1 MAELPENV
9 VSDDGVSTAA
19 AAVTP
24 EGGET
29 KDKKLKGKPAEKMDK
44 VAEATESVSEDAD
57 AAVEEVVEEVVE
69 VEESIATIVEG
80 LDLTEEFKNKISV
93 VFEAAVTEQ
102 VKNRVEKIE
111 EELNEKLETEL
122 AESVEAK
129 VTEIVENLDAYLDY
143 VVTEWMQENEV
154 AIEAGI
160 KVEMAESLMD
170 GLKDLFTEHNIEV
183 DEETIN
189 VVSNMEEEISQLE
202 EKSNAVVNENIELT
216 KQVAKLKCE
225 AVFTE
230 ATSDLTLAEQERL
243 RTLSENLDTSDVE
256 EYTDN
261 LKTIK
266 ESFFANDKAS
276 ANVDDAIDEEDEII
290 TEEQEVRRDVSD
302 YSTINALVEA
312 LNARK

>member
-9 VSDDGVSTAA
+9 VKSDDGVSTTA

-24 EGGET
+24 EGGEN

-44 VAEATESVSEDAD
+44 VEESTDS
-57 AAVEEVVEEVVE
+57 EEVEVVEEEVVE
-69 VEESIATIVEG
+69 VEDSIATIVEG

-102 VKNRVEKIE
+102 VSTRVQKIE
-111 EELNEKLETEL
+111 EELAEKLETDLSE
-122 AESVEAK
+122 AVETK
-129 VTEIVENLDAYLDY
+129 ITEIVENLDAYLDY
-143 VVTEWMQENEV
+143 VVNEWMQENEV

-170 GLKDLFTEHNIEV
+170 GLKGLFEEHHIEV
-183 DEETIN
+183 DEETID

-202 EKSNAVVNENIELT
+202 EKSNAVVNENIELM
-216 KQVAKLKCE
+216 KQVATLKCE

-243 RTLSENLDTSDVE
+243 KILSENLDTSDVE
-256 EYTDN
+256 EYADN

-266 ESFFANDKAS
+266 ESFFANDKTS
-276 ANVDDAIDEEDEII
+276 NIDDAIDEEDEII
-290 TEEQEVRRDVSD
+290 TEEQGVKRDVSD
-302 YSTINALVEA
+302 YHSINALVEA